1 MLKEIYSE
9 TGKKMDA
16 SISRLKKDLSG
27 VRTGRAS
34 LSIFDGVM
42 VEYYG
47 TPTPLNQVAGLTS
60 PEANLIVIQ
69 PWEASTIP
77 HIEKAIL
84 AANIGL
90 TPSSD
95 GAVIRI
101 TVPQLTEERRKEYV
115 KLSHKHGE
123 TCKTAIRN
131 IRRDSNDQ
139 LKKIEKSKDI
149 SQDEMHTGFDEV
161 QKITDGKIKIVDELV
176 AVKEKDIMTI

>member
-1 MLKEIYSE
+1 MLNKIYSD
-9 TGKKMDA
+9 TGKSMDSA
-16 SISRLKKDLSG
+16 LNRLKKELAG

-34 LSIFDGVM
+34 LTIFDGVM

-77 HIEKAIL
+77 VIEKAIL

-90 TPSSD
+90 TPTSD

-101 TVPQLTEERRKEYV
+101 SIPQLTEERRKEYV

-123 TCKTAIRN
+123 SCKTTIRN
-131 IRRDSNDQ
+131 NRRDSNEQ
-139 LKKIEKSKDI
+139 LKKAEKAKEI
-149 SQDEMHTGFDEV
+149 SQDEMHTGLDEV
-161 QKITDGKIKIVDELV
+161 QKITDAKIKMVDDLV
-176 AVKEKDIMTI
+176 SDKEKDIMTI